1 MRNPPLHRYAT
12 RPGLYF
18 TDDGGADAVVR
29 SETADQVWFCVL
41 EPLDQPSAFY
51 AEAVRLFNEPDISF
65 IEQAQSQKIC
75 TRRIPSLNLR
85 ETLFMM
91 DGPNYGLW
99 YVHIPKAWDG
109 MHYGYRVN
117 GPWDPNHGV
126 SFNPYKLLLDPYAKG
141 IDGSMKLNPGAFAYA
156 CEIMNGK
163 VKGSPFGPM
172 STVDSLGH
180 MPVSVAIDDRDANK
194 HEGEPSHPHVAWS
207 KTVIYELH
215 VKGFTANAPWLPKE
229 LRGTYAGLAHPSTLS
244 YLQDLGVTSIELM
257 PIQAKQPELFL
268 QERGRTNYWGYSTL
282 GYFAPE
288 PSYATRAAQE
298 AGAAAVRKEVI
309 DMVRALH
316 EAGFEVIMDVV
327 YNHTCESGPEGPT
340 ICWRGLDNLSYYR
353 RNKEKISRLYDTTG
367 CGNTLDFTNTHVV
380 TFAVDSLRY
389 WAKRIGIDGFR
400 FDLAATL
407 ARLDGDF
414 TSYHPFLYALR
425 SDMLLGNLKMIME
438 PWDVGPGG
446 WRTGQFGIPFAEWND
461 RFRDTTRKFWL
472 TDVERNRGGESGVVT
487 MQEMATRLCG
497 SADLFATD
505 PGRGSTA
512 SVNYVACHDG
522 FTMADLTRYRHKHNE
537 RNGEDNR
544 DGTNDNHSV
553 NFGYEGP
560 SDDPIIIQQR
570 ERAMANMLGMLL
582 LSLGTPML
590 LSGDEFGNSQN
601 GNNNAYMQDNPTTWL
616 DWDWLYST
624 EQTPELKQFDLV
636 SRLIA
641 LRKSRDL
648 YDHEDF
654 FTRLS
659 KIGLFKRSDRVHWFL
674 PSGHAPHDADWTNP
688 AVRAFAMQLLSPDG
702 SGLMILIN
710 GSDEISRFHL
720 PADKEWEMVWSSAEV
735 SGEYPGQGT
744 SVDRVAELNEES
756 ENKPAG
762 RFSDHLHRLNMM
774 YWHADLND
782 GAVPEDIY
790 DAEGA
795 DDPTLWTIPALSI
808 SVMRQISAD

>member
-1 MRNPPLHRYAT
+1 MTLVDNFAQPNTSVAEPFPLCLERPLGAVVTETGTQFALWAPSAQKVTLRLFSRGSMGESGDALIGQYTMRPESDGSWTYDFADNMHGVYYDFLIERDCGSVDRIADPWARGAGVNGRRSMVVDFSRTNPDGWYRDHMPDVPLAQTVVWETHVGDFSNDPAGGFPESHRGKYLA
-12 RPGLYF
+12 F
-18 TDDGGADAVVR
+18 TDDGT
-29 SETADQVWFCVL
+29 S
-41 EPLDQPSAFY
+41 LDGH
-51 AEAVRLFNEPDISF
+51 PDF
-65 IEQAQSQKIC
+65 P
-75 TRRIPSLNLR
+75 T
-85 ETLFMM
+85 
-91 DGPNYGLW
+91 
-99 YVHIPKAWDG
+99 
-109 MHYGYRVN
+109 
-117 GPWDPNHGV
+117 
-126 SFNPYKLLLDPYAKG
+126 G
-141 IDGSMKLNPGAFAYA
+141 IAYL
-156 CEIMNGK
+156 K
-163 VKGSPFGPM
+163 K
-172 STVDSLGH
+172 
-180 MPVSVAIDDRDANK
+180 
-194 HEGEPSHPHVAWS
+194 
-207 KTVIYELH
+207 
-215 VKGFTANAPWLPKE
+215 
-229 LRGTYAGLAHPSTLS
+229 
-244 YLQDLGVTSIELM
+244 LGVTAVQLM
-257 PIQAKQPELFL
+257 PIYDFGSVDE
-268 QERGRTNYWGYSTL
+268 ETCDRYNWGYDPVNYNVPEGSYSTNPFD
-282 GYFAPE
+282 G
-288 PSYATRAAQE
+288 S
-298 AGAAAVRKEVI
+298 VRIREVKQ
-309 DMVRALH
+309 MVQALH
-316 EAGFEVIMDVV
+316 NAGIKVIMDVV

-659 KIGLFKRSDRVHWFL
+659 KIGLLKRSDRVHWFL

-688 AVRAFAMQLLSPDG
+688 AVRTFAMQLLSPDG

-774 YWHADLND
+774 YWHADMND

>member
-288 PSYATRAAQE
+288 PSYATRA
-298 AGAAAVRKEVI
+298 
-309 DMVRALH
+309 
-316 EAGFEVIMDVV
+316 
-327 YNHTCESGPEGPT
+327 NHTCESGPEGPT

-659 KIGLFKRSDRVHWFL
+659 KIGLLKRSDRVHWFL

-688 AVRAFAMQLLSPDG
+688 AVRTFAMQLLSPDG

-774 YWHADLND
+774 YWHADVND

>member
-1 MRNPPLHRYAT
+1 
-12 RPGLYF
+12 
-18 TDDGGADAVVR
+18 
-29 SETADQVWFCVL
+29 
-41 EPLDQPSAFY
+41 
-51 AEAVRLFNEPDISF
+51 
-65 IEQAQSQKIC
+65 
-75 TRRIPSLNLR
+75 
-85 ETLFMM
+85 
-91 DGPNYGLW
+91 
-99 YVHIPKAWDG
+99 

-207 KTVIYELH
+207 KTIIYELH

-601 GNNNAYMQDNPTTWL
+601 GNNNAHMQDNPTTWL

-659 KIGLFKRSDRVHWFL
+659 KIGLLKRSDRVHWFL

-688 AVRAFAMQLLSPDG
+688 AVRTFAMQLLSPDG

-774 YWHADLND
+774 YWHADMND

>member
-1 MRNPPLHRYAT
+1 
-12 RPGLYF
+12 
-18 TDDGGADAVVR
+18 
-29 SETADQVWFCVL
+29 
-41 EPLDQPSAFY
+41 
-51 AEAVRLFNEPDISF
+51 
-65 IEQAQSQKIC
+65 
-75 TRRIPSLNLR
+75 
-85 ETLFMM
+85 
-91 DGPNYGLW
+91 
-99 YVHIPKAWDG
+99 
-109 MHYGYRVN
+109 
-117 GPWDPNHGV
+117 
-126 SFNPYKLLLDPYAKG
+126 
-141 IDGSMKLNPGAFAYA
+141 
-156 CEIMNGK
+156 
-163 VKGSPFGPM
+163 
-172 STVDSLGH
+172 
-180 MPVSVAIDDRDANK
+180 
-194 HEGEPSHPHVAWS
+194 
-207 KTVIYELH
+207 
-215 VKGFTANAPWLPKE
+215 
-229 LRGTYAGLAHPSTLS
+229 
-244 YLQDLGVTSIELM
+244 
-257 PIQAKQPELFL
+257 
-268 QERGRTNYWGYSTL
+268 
-282 GYFAPE
+282 
-288 PSYATRAAQE
+288 
-298 AGAAAVRKEVI
+298 
-309 DMVRALH
+309 
-316 EAGFEVIMDVV
+316 
-327 YNHTCESGPEGPT
+327 
-340 ICWRGLDNLSYYR
+340 
-353 RNKEKISRLYDTTG
+353 
-367 CGNTLDFTNTHVV
+367 
-380 TFAVDSLRY
+380 
-389 WAKRIGIDGFR
+389 
-400 FDLAATL
+400 
-407 ARLDGDF
+407 
-414 TSYHPFLYALR
+414 
-425 SDMLLGNLKMIME
+425 MLLGNLKMIME

-659 KIGLFKRSDRVHWFL
+659 KIGLLKRSDRVHWFL

-688 AVRAFAMQLLSPDG
+688 AVRTFAMQLLSPDG

-774 YWHADLND
+774 YWHADVND